1 MLKTIQRDIKSVFMR
16 DPAARSLLEV
26 LTCYPGLHAVWGYRV
41 AHWFWIHNFKLT
53 GRILSQIVRG
63 CTGIE
68 IHPGAKIGPGLFID
82 HGMEVVIGE
91 TSEIGEDVTLY
102 HGVTLGGTSSTKG
115 KRHPTL
121 GDGVVVGTGAKI
133 LGAIT
138 VGESSRVGANAV
150 VVRSVPPDSV
160 VVGVP
165 GEIVVRS
172 RPHPDVHTPDL
183 EHSQMPDVLGEALQ
197 ELMQRVDE
205 LEGRVNGHAQ
215 PPHMRTPDHSVWTG
229 EDFQI

>member
-1 MLKTIQRDIKSVFMR
+1 MLTTIRRDIQSVFKR

-41 AHWFWIHNFKLT
+41 AHWFWIHNFKLI
-53 GRILSQIVRG
+53 GRILSQFVRG
-63 CTGIE
+63 WTGIE
-68 IHPGAKIGPGLFID
+68 IHPGATIGPGLFID

-102 HGVTLGGTSSTKG
+102 HGVTLGGTSNIKG

-121 GDGVVVGTGAKI
+121 EDCVVVGTGAKI

-160 VVGVP
+160 VM
-165 GEIVVRS
+165 RT

-183 EHSQMPDVLGEALQ
+183 EHSQMPDVIGETLQ
-197 ELMQRVDE
+197 ELMQRVDQ
-205 LEGRVNGHAQ
+205 LEGRVNGHAH
-215 PPHMRTPDHSVWTG
+215 PTHGRTLDHGVWTG
-229 EDFQI
+229 EDFEI